1 MRQLRRVALS
11 GLLGT
16 AVEFYD
22 FLVYGTVAALVFG
35 ELFFPTAD
43 PAVGTIA
50 AFGTFAAGYVARP
63 LGGIVFGHFGDR
75 IGRKSMMLLTM
86 VLMGAGSFL
95 IGLLPTYDAIG
106 VWAPV
111 LLVALRVVQ
120 GIAIGGEWGGA
131 TLMVVEHAERTQGA
145 GRRRGLWSSFT
156 QLGAPLGSVL
166 SAGVVTLVATLPD
179 DEFRTWGW
187 RVPFLLSVAL
197 LAVGLFVRLKVAESP
212 LFAEAEAE
220 ADAEA
225 EAGAEADAE
234 AGAEKA
240 PRRASR
246 PPVAEVLRRPKPLLL
261 ACGVGIGA
269 FTAQALLTSFMIS
282 YAVEQGYTRPQV
294 LTAVTA
300 ASFVALAVLP
310 AASALSD
317 RVGRR
322 PVVLAG
328 ALASAALAFPVLALV
343 GSGSPGLLILAL
355 VLGHGVAQSTMYGPL
370 GALLSEMF
378 GTRVRYTGASL
389 GYQAATLVGAGFS
402 PMIASSLLATYDG
415 SSTPI
420 SLLLCGG
427 ALITALTVWRM
438 RETHGD
444 SLDSPA
450 PDVNAPEVNGPEVSA
465 PEVNALKVNG
475 PKVNGPKVSGP
486 ELNGPAQEGTRP

>member
-1 MRQLRRVALS
+1 MQPSTSAGQPPSDSRQLRRVALS

-35 ELFFPTAD
+35 DLFFPRAD

-86 VLMGAGSFL
+86 VLMGCGSFL

-111 LLVALRVVQ
+111 LLVTLRVVQ
-120 GIAIGGEWGGA
+120 GLAIGGEWGGA

-145 GRRRGLWSSFT
+145 RRGLWSSFT

-166 SAGVVTLVATLPD
+166 SAGVVTLVSALPD
-179 DEFRTWGW
+179 DEFRAWGW
-187 RVPFLLSVAL
+187 RVPFLLSIAL
-197 LAVGLFVRLKVAESP
+197 LGVGLFVRLKVAESP
-212 LFAEAEAE
+212 LFAQARQE
-220 ADAEA
+220 
-225 EAGAEADAE
+225 
-234 AGAEKA
+234 
-240 PRRASR
+240 PRPGR
-246 PPVAEVLRRPKPLLL
+246 PPVVEVLRRPKPVLL
-261 ACGVGIGA
+261 AACVGIGA
-269 FTAQALLTSFMIS
+269 FTAQSLLTGFMIS
-282 YAVEQGYTRPQV
+282 YAVQHGYTRPQV
-294 LTAVTA
+294 LTAVTV
-300 ASFVALAVLP
+300 ASCVALVVLP

-322 PVVLAG
+322 PVVLTG
-328 ALASAALAFPVLALV
+328 AVASAALAFPVLALV
-343 GSGSPGLLILAL
+343 DSGSPGLLILAL
-355 VLGHGVAQSTMYGPL
+355 ALGHGVAQSTMYGPL

-389 GYQAATLVGAGFS
+389 GYQAATLLGAGFS
-402 PMIASSLLATYDG
+402 PLIASSLLASSGGG
-415 SSTPI
+415 SAPV

-427 ALITALTVWRM
+427 AAITALTVWRL
-438 RETHGD
+438 RETHAD
-444 SLDSPA
+444 ALDA
-450 PDVNAPEVNGPEVSA
+450 PPSRTTTPT
-465 PEVNALKVNG
+465 P
-475 PKVNGPKVSGP
+475 
-486 ELNGPAQEGTRP
+486 EGTLR

>member
-1 MRQLRRVALS
+1 MQPSPPSPSSAPQPSPDTRQLRRVALS

-35 ELFFPTAD
+35 DLFFPRAD

-50 AFGTFAAGYVARP
+50 AFGTFAAGYLARP

-86 VLMGAGSFL
+86 VLMGCGSFL

-111 LLVALRVVQ
+111 LLVTLRVVQ
-120 GIAIGGEWGGA
+120 GLAIGGEWGGA

-145 GRRRGLWSSFT
+145 RRGLWSSFT

-166 SAGVVTLVATLPD
+166 SAGVVTLVSALPD
-179 DEFRTWGW
+179 DEFRAWGW
-187 RVPFLLSVAL
+187 RVPFLLSIVL

-212 LFAEAEAE
+212 LFAQAKQQPGP
-220 ADAEA
+220 D
-225 EAGAEADAE
+225 
-234 AGAEKA
+234 
-240 PRRASR
+240 R
-246 PPVAEVLRRPKPLLL
+246 PPVVEVLRRPKPVLL
-261 ACGVGIGA
+261 AACVGIGA
-269 FTAQALLTSFMIS
+269 FTAQSLLTGFMIS
-282 YAVEQGYTRPQV
+282 YAVGHGYTRPQV
-294 LTAVTA
+294 LTAVTV
-300 ASFVALAVLP
+300 ASCVALVVLP

-328 ALASAALAFPVLALV
+328 AVASAALAFPVLALV
-343 GSGSPGLLILAL
+343 DSGSPGLLILAL
-355 VLGHGVAQSTMYGPL
+355 ALGHGVAQSTMYGPL

-389 GYQAATLVGAGFS
+389 GYQAATLLGAGFS
-402 PMIASSLLATYDG
+402 PLIASSLLASSGG
-415 SSTPI
+415 SSTPV

-427 ALITALTVWRM
+427 AAITALTVWRL
-438 RETHGD
+438 RETHAD
-444 SLDSPA
+444 TLDAPASPTHT
-450 PDVNAPEVNGPEVSA
+450 PTP
-465 PEVNALKVNG
+465 
-475 PKVNGPKVSGP
+475 
-486 ELNGPAQEGTRP
+486 EGTLR

>member
-1 MRQLRRVALS
+1 MQPAPVPVPPPPDSRQLRRVALS

-35 ELFFPTAD
+35 ELFFPDAD

-50 AFGTFAAGYVARP
+50 AFGTFAAGYLARP

-75 IGRKSMMLLTM
+75 LGRKSMLLLTM
-86 VLMGAGSFL
+86 VLMGTCSFL

-120 GIAIGGEWGGA
+120 GLAIGGEWGGA
-131 TLMVVEHAERTQGA
+131 MLMVVEHAERTGGA
-145 GRRRGLWSSFT
+145 RRRRGLWSSFT
-156 QLGAPLGSVL
+156 QLGAPLGSML
-166 SAGVVTLVATLPD
+166 SAGVVTIVSTLPD

-197 LAVGLFVRLKVAESP
+197 LAVGLFVRLRVAESP
-212 LFAEAEAE
+212 LFTET
-220 ADAEA
+220 
-225 EAGAEADAE
+225 
-234 AGAEKA
+234 
-240 PRRASR
+240 RAQDTR
-246 PPVAEVLRRPKPLLL
+246 QQDKPPLAEVLRRPRPLLL
-261 ACGVGIGA
+261 AGCVGIGA

-282 YAVEQGYTRPQV
+282 YAVRHGYTRPQV
-294 LTAVTA
+294 LTAVTV
-300 ASFVALAVLP
+300 ASAVALFALP

-328 ALASAALAFPVLALV
+328 AVASAALAFPVLALV
-343 GSGSPGLLILAL
+343 DSGSPGLLILAL
-355 VLGHGVAQSTMYGPL
+355 ALGHGVAQSTMYGPL

-389 GYQAATLVGAGFS
+389 GYQLATLVGAGFS
-402 PMIASSLLATYDG
+402 PLIASSLLAAYGG
-415 SSTPI
+415 SSTPL

-427 ALITALTVWRM
+427 AAITALTVWRL
-438 RETHGD
+438 RETHAD
-444 SLDSPA
+444 TLDALNPSATSADVPA
-450 PDVNAPEVNGPEVSA
+450 A
-465 PEVNALKVNG
+465 
-475 PKVNGPKVSGP
+475 
-486 ELNGPAQEGTRP
+486 EGVRQ

>member
-1 MRQLRRVALS
+1 MHPSPSTAQPPPDTRQLRRVALS

-35 ELFFPTAD
+35 DLFFPRAD

-86 VLMGAGSFL
+86 ALMGCGSFL
-95 IGLLPTYDAIG
+95 IGVLPTYDAIG

-111 LLVALRVVQ
+111 LLVTLRVVQ

-131 TLMVVEHAERTQGA
+131 TLMVVEHAERTQS
-145 GRRRGLWSSFT
+145 GRRGMWSSFT
-156 QLGAPLGSVL
+156 MLGAPLGSVL
-166 SAGVVTLVATLPD
+166 SAGMVTLVSGLPD
-179 DEFRTWGW
+179 DQFRAWGW
-187 RVPFLLSVAL
+187 RVPFLLSIVL

-212 LFAEAEAE
+212 LFAQVKRE
-220 ADAEA
+220 
-225 EAGAEADAE
+225 
-234 AGAEKA
+234 
-240 PRRASR
+240 PRAK
-246 PPVAEVLRRPKPLLL
+246 PPVVEVLRRPKPVLM

-269 FTAQALLTSFMIS
+269 FTAQSLLTGFMIS
-282 YAVEQGYTRPQV
+282 YAVDIGYSRSQV
-294 LTAVTA
+294 LTAVTI
-300 ASFVALAVLP
+300 ASCVALLVLP

-328 ALASAALAFPVLALV
+328 AVASAALAFPVLALV
-343 GSGSPGLLILAL
+343 NSGSPGLLILAL
-355 VLGHGVAQSTMYGPL
+355 ALGHGVAQSTMYGPL
-370 GALLSEMF
+370 GALLTEMF

-402 PMIASSLLATYDG
+402 PLIASSLLASYG
-415 SSTPI
+415 GGSTPV

-427 ALITALTVWRM
+427 AAVTALTVWRL
-438 RETHGD
+438 RETR
-444 SLDSPA
+444 
-450 PDVNAPEVNGPEVSA
+450 E
-465 PEVNALKVNG
+465 NALENHETRSVT
-475 PKVNGPKVSGP
+475 PTP
-486 ELNGPAQEGTRP
+486 EGTPR

>member
-1 MRQLRRVALS
+1 VQSSPSTAQPSPDTRQLRRVALS

-35 ELFFPTAD
+35 DLFFPKAD

-86 VLMGAGSFL
+86 ALMGCGSFL
-95 IGLLPTYDAIG
+95 IGVLPTYDAIG

-131 TLMVVEHAERTQGA
+131 TLMVVEHAERTQS
-145 GRRRGLWSSFT
+145 GRRGMWSSFT
-156 QLGAPLGSVL
+156 MLGAPLGSVL
-166 SAGVVTLVATLPD
+166 SAGMVTLVSTLPD
-179 DEFRTWGW
+179 DQFRAWGW
-187 RVPFLLSVAL
+187 RVPFLLSIVL

-212 LFAEAEAE
+212 LFAQVKREPL
-220 ADAEA
+220 
-225 EAGAEADAE
+225 
-234 AGAEKA
+234 EK
-240 PRRASR
+240 
-246 PPVAEVLRRPKPLLL
+246 PPVVEVLRRPKPVLM

-269 FTAQALLTSFMIS
+269 FTAQSLLTGFMIS
-282 YAVEQGYTRPQV
+282 YAVDHGYSRSQV
-294 LTAVTA
+294 LTAVTV
-300 ASFVALAVLP
+300 ASCVALLVLP

-328 ALASAALAFPVLALV
+328 AVASAALAFPVLALV
-343 GSGSPGLLILAL
+343 DSGSPGLLILAL
-355 VLGHGVAQSTMYGPL
+355 ALGHGVAQSTMYGPL
-370 GALLSEMF
+370 GALLTEMF

-402 PMIASSLLATYDG
+402 PLVASSLLASYG
-415 SSTPI
+415 GGSTPV

-427 ALITALTVWRM
+427 AAVTALTVWRL
-438 RETHGD
+438 RETRT
-444 SLDSPA
+444 
-450 PDVNAPEVNGPEVSA
+450 
-465 PEVNALKVNG
+465 NALEHAEPHSVT
-475 PKVNGPKVSGP
+475 PTP
-486 ELNGPAQEGTRP
+486 EGTPR